1 MPLVPAGVAYRG
13 CLNMGRALLKVDQIR
28 ALERAA
34 VDRLPPGT
42 LMQRAGH
49 AAATWIAQ
57 QAALTP
63 EPLLILCGPGNNGGD
78 GLACAMA
85 LRASGQPT
93 ICWMPIAPRA
103 ADGAA
108 ALAAYRAAGGVTFA
122 EWPPPEP
129 FAAVIDALFGIG
141 LARPLADPYLGAL
154 RWLGDRGCPVYA
166 LDLPSGL
173 DADTGSWVGGCRGLA
188 AHATITFL
196 ADKPGLHT
204 LDGVDAAGQV
214 TVDTLAIHGVVQ
226 EGHASR
232 IRLVDPGDFA
242 TLLQPRLANSHK
254 GMYGDVLVAGGGT
267 GMVGAALLAARGAL
281 RLGAGRVFV
290 EIAESDLRRLD
301 PCQPELMFRS
311 RGGTGPVDAIAV
323 GCGLGVGAVSL
334 AALEATL
341 DCEAAV
347 LVADADA
354 LNLMAQHDALRAR
367 FIKRTA
373 TRVVT
378 PHPLE
383 AARLLG
389 RDSSQVQADRV
400 GAALALADALQAIA
414 VLKGAGSVVATP
426 DGRAWINP
434 TGGPALATAGAGDVL
449 SGMIAALC
457 AQGYDALQG
466 VLAAVWL
473 HGAAAAEHGA
483 DVGLVA
489 GEIAPLAVRAWMR
502 LRARKP

>member
-1 MPLVPAGVAYRG
+1 
-13 CLNMGRALLKVDQIR
+13 MGRALLNVTQIR

-34 VDRLPPGT
+34 ADRLAPGT
-42 LMQRAGH
+42 LMQRAGR
-49 AAATWIAQ
+49 AAAAWIAQ
-57 QAALTP
+57 QAPLTP

-78 GLACAMA
+78 GLACATA
-85 LRASGQPT
+85 LRASGQPA

-108 ALAAYRAAGGVTFA
+108 ALAAYRAAGGTTFA
-122 EWPPPEP
+122 EWPPPQP
-129 FAAVIDALFGIG
+129 FAAVVDALFGIG

-154 RWLGDRGCPVYA
+154 RWLGDHARPAPVYA

-204 LDGVDAAGQV
+204 LDGVDAAGRV
-214 TVDTLAIHGVVQ
+214 VVDTLAIDGQVQ
-226 EGHASR
+226 AAHTSR
-232 IRLVDPGDFA
+232 IQILDPGDFA
-242 TLLQPRLANSHK
+242 ALLRPRLANSHK
-254 GMYGDVLVAGGGT
+254 GTYGDVLVAGGGT
-267 GMVGAALLAARGAL
+267 GMVGAALLAARAAL

-290 EIAESDLRRLD
+290 EIVESDLRRLD

-323 GCGLGVGAVSL
+323 GCGLGVGVVSL

-341 DCEAAV
+341 DCDAAV

-354 LNLMAQHDALRAR
+354 LNLMSQHDALRAR
-367 FIKRTA
+367 FIKRPA

-389 RDSSQVQADRV
+389 RDSAQVQADRV

-457 AQGYDALQG
+457 AQGHDALQG

-483 DVGLVA
+483 DIGLVA
-489 GEIAPLAVRAWMR
+489 GEIAPLAVRAWTR
-502 LRARKP
+502 LRARH